1 MTVEQEIYDGLFAHT
16 GLAALVSS
24 RIYEDTFPQGT
35 AMPCV
40 TYQLISEPTEQVVT
54 GKVVGAS
61 PRYQITAWSDDRS
74 EADTVAAQIKL
85 AAVSLIGRD
94 SFKDA
99 TIAGGRKRPQPD
111 AGLFARDVDA
121 ILLVAA

>member
-1 MTVEQEIYDGLFAHT
+1 MTTEQDIYT
-16 GLAALVSS
+16 GLHDFAGLETLVGT
-24 RIYEDTFPQGT
+24 RIYEDTFPEGT
-35 AMPCV
+35 TMPCV
-40 TYQLISEPTEQVVT
+40 TYQLISDPTDQVVPGT
-54 GKVVGAS
+54 VIAS
-61 PRYQITAWSDDRS
+61 HARYQITAWSDDRS
-74 EADTVAAQIKL
+74 EADTVAVQIKL
-85 AAVSLIGRD
+85 AAVSLIGTA